1 MLQRIKTQISIY
13 GTYIKRGL
21 LFANIF
27 LMLRAV
33 QVLVKYTTI
42 IESTELIK
50 AQTAKVEEEIAYI
63 NHYQLKFL
71 DSDHAKFFLAHENN
85 ILGADETV
93 IVFKAPKA
101 EAESEPLLPSEI
113 KETPWE
119 SWKAFFREKRPQ

>member
-1 MLQRIKTQISIY
+1 MLQRIKTQISTY

-21 LFANIF
+21 LIANIF

-42 IESTELIK
+42 IESTDLIK

-85 ILGADETV
+85 ILGPDETV
-93 IVFKAPKA
+93 IVFKAPKPEV
-101 EAESEPLLPSEI
+101 EAATLLPSEE
-113 KETPWE
+113 KESPWE
-119 SWKAFFREKRPQ
+119 AWKAFFREKRPQ